1 MSDLHKRNT
10 DAMISH
16 SKNVSEQL
24 HALKEEVVRLNAK
37 VQSITTELESIKKK
51 AIMGAVK
58 DQIEQ
63 TGHGGTA

>member
-10 DAMISH
+10 EAMISH

-24 HALKEEVVRLNAK
+24 HALKEEVVKLNAK
-37 VQSITTELESIKKK
+37 VQSITAELDSIKKK
-51 AIMGAVK
+51 AVMDAVRSQL
-58 DQIEQ
+58 DQ